1 MLVQDLIAIRKAES
15 LQVMAELL
23 TRFIKVF
30 RFTNPARHLPNLP
43 LLRKRNSMKDYLMT
57 SRGRLINIGRRK
69 MLKWY

>member
-43 LLRKRNSMKDYLMT
+43 LLRKRNSMKAHLM
-57 SRGRLINIGRRK
+57 
-69 MLKWY
+69 M